1 MPDAKAPW
9 RGTLLGVQ
17 PRIRLTRSF
26 DQRHHSY
33 LGFVLFLRGAAAG
46 EAREFSVG
54 IGSAAQAKHGFRAG
68 DEVSGEAVAAQHP
81 ETEPAQ
87 FYKASALR
95 VLARGAQ
102 AGVSPRLSTGALP
115 RLDRQGFQ
123 LPGQSPGNGFD
134 LGAGLDGGG
143 TGDAGDEILA
153 EFLRIQQV
161 RIGFD

>member
-1 MPDAKAPW
+1 MGDAKVPW

-33 LGFVLFLRGAAAG
+33 LGFVLFLRGTAAG

-95 VLARGAQ
+95 VLAARR
-102 AGVSPRLSTGALP
+102 AGGRFAEII
-115 RLDRQGFQ
+115 DR
-123 LPGQSPGNGFD
+123 S
-134 LGAGLDGGG
+134 
-143 TGDAGDEILA
+143 LA
-153 EFLRIQQV
+153 AS
-161 RIGFD
+161 